1 MKKLITLIFC
11 MFVVVSGFS
20 QDNIGFFQRLR
31 NIFVVHDTVF
41 IYADSIAQGMESEV
55 GFEDLDEEE
64 VDEEEDEE
72 LNKKLG
78 GIPTPFDT
86 LDTEDKFR
94 KVVLF
99 DNNTWLYFNID
110 KPEIPD
116 SLDKDYWY
124 TDIIHVVGIEMKD
137 IPDEVDILLVDSI
150 HGYCIPHPGPVTSKF
165 QYRRRRPH
173 KGVDINLNT
182 GDAVYAAFDGV
193 VRVDMTTRYSGGYGN
208 VLVIRHVNG
217 LETYYGHLSKYIV
230 KSGDIVKAGE
240 LIGYGG
246 STGRSSGPHLHFE
259 TRYMGQ
265 AFDPERI
272 FDFQSGTLRD
282 EVFTLKKHYFNV
294 NSHYGMNDTQS
305 IAASTKAPKNS
316 GSSKSSGGK
325 VYYKVK
331 SGDTLSRIAKRH
343 GTTIDKI
350 CRLNGIKRTKTLQI
364 GQRLRVK

>member
-1 MKKLITLIFC
+1 M
-11 MFVVVSGFS
+11 
-20 QDNIGFFQRLR
+20 
-31 NIFVVHDTVF
+31 
-41 IYADSIAQGMESEV
+41 
-55 GFEDLDEEE
+55 
-64 VDEEEDEE
+64 
-72 LNKKLG
+72 
-78 GIPTPFDT
+78 
-86 LDTEDKFR
+86 
-94 KVVLF
+94 
-99 DNNTWLYFNID
+99 
-110 KPEIPD
+110 
-116 SLDKDYWY
+116 
-124 TDIIHVVGIEMKD
+124 
-137 IPDEVDILLVDSI
+137 
-150 HGYCIPHPGPVTSKF
+150 
-165 QYRRRRPH
+165 
-173 KGVDINLNT
+173 
-182 GDAVYAAFDGV
+182 
-193 VRVDMTTRYSGGYGN
+193 
-208 VLVIRHVNG
+208 LVIRHVNG

-331 SGDTLSRIAKRH
+331 SGDTLGKIAKRH